1 MIRILARSSHPLAP
15 IFHLNGG
22 PGITNMTFPQASR
35 LTAQHDVVMVG
46 YRGVDGSS
54 VLNCPEVT
62 AALEKSA
69 DFLGK
74 ASLSAYSQA
83 FASCAQR
90 LERSGVDL
98 AGYTLAEQADDI
110 EAARVAL
117 GYQRIDLLSES
128 AGTRLAMIYQWR
140 YPNSVDRSVMVGVNP
155 PGNFIYS
162 GAEID
167 QGIERYSAL
176 CAQQSACRARTGN
189 LAASMKHTAAHMPSS
204 WYSLPIKPGNA
215 LVGTFLGLTEANRG
229 SPLSGPMTLDSWIS
243 AAHGDPSGLWFLSTM
258 AGLVLPSSFAWGEFA
273 SIGMADAQPVE
284 RYFSS
289 GADRGSII
297 GNPLGE
303 FLWGAGGMAH
313 AWPANPGENQYTSV
327 QNSNVPT
334 LLIGGTLDFET
345 PAQNATK
352 ELLPHLSNGHQVILS
367 GLGHVDDF
375 DAYEPSASTQLLT
388 AFYATGQV
396 DTSRYTPNV
405 VSFTT
410 SSTQTAIA
418 KDSLAD
424 NDRLRLVG
432 SDLACG
438 VGDPDPAPRRYRP
451 QDGRMDPFGRSD
463 RVRTRRMVP
472 RRTVGTAVLAEPA
485 ARRPAAGSGLDR
497 GADLARGLR
506 RLGPHRHAK
515 GDAGQGHR
523 CRGCRCGGRSRTRFP
538 RDRRAH
544 GVDHDDHRCG
554 GRVEPESARAR
565 HLDRAGRVA
574 AMATTPPQPTVARR
588 TPDRVEGLDHDLV
601 VVGHVERE
609 VPVAPAPG
617 CLAPHAA
624 HHGDDYHGSAEEIL
638 RAGPRR
644 EGETRHFERRSC
656 WPTNTGV
663 WSAGTTVTS
672 SARQWGSKPPPL
684 VGRRRAR
691 RGSNALARCSQH
703 HKLLDRGI
711 IGIKADYTINDFQH
725 LIGCSPAADT
735 LVLAHAS
742 RPLVVP
748 QVRPASAG
756 SESRPVV
763 HKGGLPIG

>member
-1 MIRILARSSHPLAP
+1 MKAKRIYTPSRIVALVVIGVLLLGLAYIRFAPGDAGVSVPLGAHAGQLTMHPCTYSTEKGGYRADCGTLIVPENRADPRSRLIALPVTRILARSSHPLAP

-22 PGITNMTFPQASR
+22 PGITNMSFPQANR
-35 LTAQHDVVMVG
+35 LAVQHDVVMVG

-62 AALEKSA
+62 AALQNSA
-69 DFLGK
+69 DYLAK

-117 GYQRIDLLSES
+117 GYKRIDLLSES
-128 AGTRLAMIYQWR
+128 AGTRLGMIYAWR

-176 CAQQSACRARTGN
+176 CAQQPACRARTKN
-189 LAASMKHTAAHMPSS
+189 LVASVQHTAANMPSS
-204 WYSLPIKPGNA
+204 WFSLPIKRGNV
-215 LVGTFLGLTEANRG
+215 LVGTFLGLTEATG
-229 SPLSGPMTLDSWIS
+229 SPLTGPMTLNSWIS
-243 AAHGDPSGLWFLSTM
+243 AAQGDPSGLWFVSAM
-258 AGLVLPSSFAWGEFA
+258 ANLVLPQSFTWGEFA

-388 AFYATGQV
+388 TFYATGQV
-396 DTSRYTPNV
+396 DTSRYTPND
-405 VSFTT
+405 VSFATPD
-410 SSTQTAIA
+410 TQAAIA
-418 KDSLAD
+418 KKILGTMLGVALVAVVWLVVLAI
-424 NDRLRLVG
+424 RIRRRGGTGPKTGAWIRSAGPIVFGLGGWFLGALLILRFWLWPSQPLDDQLLAVVSTAVPIWLGVYAGWVRTDTPKAMRPKGIGAAGIGALVG
-432 SDLACG
+432 AVLGYHVTSGLIALITTIIGAAVVSNLSLLVLDIWTERA
-438 VGDPDPAPRRYRP
+438 ASR
-451 QDGRMDPFGRSD
+451 
-463 RVRTRRMVP
+463 
-472 RRTVGTAVLAEPA
+472 GTA
-485 ARRPAAGSGLDR
+485 
-497 GADLARGLR
+497 
-506 RLGPHRHAK
+506 
-515 GDAGQGHR
+515 
-523 CRGCRCGGRSRTRFP
+523 
-538 RDRRAH
+538 
-544 GVDHDDHRCG
+544 
-554 GRVEPESARAR
+554 
-565 HLDRAGRVA
+565 
-574 AMATTPPQPTVARR
+574 
-588 TPDRVEGLDHDLV
+588 
-601 VVGHVERE
+601 
-609 VPVAPAPG
+609 APAVDPPG
-617 CLAPHAA
+617 TEHL
-624 HHGDDYHGSAEEIL
+624 
-638 RAGPRR
+638 
-644 EGETRHFERRSC
+644 ETE
-656 WPTNTGV
+656 
-663 WSAGTTVTS
+663 
-672 SARQWGSKPPPL
+672 
-684 VGRRRAR
+684 
-691 RGSNALARCSQH
+691 
-703 HKLLDRGI
+703 LLE
-711 IGIKADYTINDFQH
+711 
-725 LIGCSPAADT
+725 P
-735 LVLAHAS
+735 VLH
-742 RPLVVP
+742 
-748 QVRPASAG
+748 
-756 SESRPVV
+756 
-763 HKGGLPIG
+763 

>member
-1 MIRILARSSHPLAP
+1 MIEESHPTKRYGKTEAVDQPVPLAQRPRAFTWTRIVALLVIIVLLAGLTYLRVSSSPETVSVSQGAHAGQLTMHACTYATGQGAVPADCGTLIVPENRADPRSRLIALPVIRILARSSHPLAP

-98 AGYTLAEQADDI
+98 ACYTLAEQADDI

-128 AGTRLAMIYQWR
+128 AGTRLAMTYQWR
-140 YPNSVDRSVMVGVNP
+140 YSNTVDRSVMVGVNP

-176 CAQQSACRARTGN
+176 CGQQPACRARTGN
-189 LAASMKHTAAHMPSS
+189 LAASMKNTAADIPSS
-204 WYSLPIKPGNA
+204 WFSLPIKPGNA
-215 LVGTFLGLTEANRG
+215 LVGTFLGLTEATG

-258 AGLVLPSSFAWGEFA
+258 AGLVLPSSFVWGEFA
-273 SIGMADAQPVE
+273 SVGMADAQPVD
-284 RYFSS
+284 RYFRS

-334 LLIGGTLDFET
+334 LLISGTLDFET

-352 ELLPHLSNGHQVILS
+352 ELLPHLFNGHQVILS

-375 DAYEPSASTQLLT
+375 DAYEPSASTHLLT
-388 AFYATGQV
+388 AFYANGQV
-396 DTSRYTPNV
+396 DTSGYTPNV

-418 KDSLAD
+418 KDSLATMIGFVLLAVIWLVVLAI
-424 NDRLRLVG
+424 RIRRRGGTGRKTGVWIRSAGPIVFGLGGWFLGALLVLRFWPSLPL
-432 SDLACG
+432 DDELLAVVSIAAPIWLG
-438 VGDPDPAPRRYRP
+438 VYAGW
-451 QDGRMDPFGRSD
+451 
-463 RVRTRRMVP
+463 VRTDTPKAMRAKGIGAAGGGAVVGAALGFHVTGGLMAWITTIIGAAVVSNLSLLVLDIWTERAAS
-472 RRTVGTAVLAEPA
+472 RGTAALAVDLSEPE
-485 ARRPAAGSGLDR
+485 
-497 GADLARGLR
+497 
-506 RLGPHRHAK
+506 H
-515 GDAGQGHR
+515 
-523 CRGCRCGGRSRTRFP
+523 
-538 RDRRAH
+538 
-544 GVDHDDHRCG
+544 
-554 GRVEPESARAR
+554 VEPE
-565 HLDRAGRVA
+565 
-574 AMATTPPQPTVARR
+574 
-588 TPDRVEGLDHDLV
+588 
-601 VVGHVERE
+601 HVE
-609 VPVAPAPG
+609 PA
-617 CLAPHAA
+617 LH
-624 HHGDDYHGSAEEIL
+624 
-638 RAGPRR
+638 
-644 EGETRHFERRSC
+644 
-656 WPTNTGV
+656 
-663 WSAGTTVTS
+663 
-672 SARQWGSKPPPL
+672 
-684 VGRRRAR
+684 
-691 RGSNALARCSQH
+691 
-703 HKLLDRGI
+703 
-711 IGIKADYTINDFQH
+711 
-725 LIGCSPAADT
+725 
-735 LVLAHAS
+735 
-742 RPLVVP
+742 
-748 QVRPASAG
+748 
-756 SESRPVV
+756 
-763 HKGGLPIG
+763 

>member
-1 MIRILARSSHPLAP
+1 MIEENRPTNRYGKTVAVDQPVPLAQRPRVFTWARIAALLMTIVLLTGLIYLRVSSSPGTVSVPQGAHAGQLTMHACTYATEQGAMPADCGTLVVPENRASSKSRLIALPVTRVLARSSHPLAP

-62 AALEKSA
+62 AALENSA
-69 DFLGK
+69 DYLGK

-83 FASCAQR
+83 FASCAKR

-155 PGNFIYS
+155 PGNYIYS

-176 CAQQSACRARTGN
+176 CAKQPACRARTGN

-215 LVGTFLGLTEANRG
+215 LVGTFLGLTEANSNGG
-229 SPLSGPMTLDSWIS
+229 SILSGPMTLDSWIS
-243 AAHGDPSGLWFLSTM
+243 AAHGDPSGLWLLSWLS
-258 AGLVLPSSFAWGEFA
+258 GVVLPQSFTWGELA
-273 SIGMADAQPVE
+273 SIGMADAQPVD

-327 QNSNVPT
+327 QNSSVPT
-334 LLIGGTLDFET
+334 LLIGGSLDFET

-375 DAYEPSASTQLLT
+375 DAYEPKASTQLLT
-388 AFYATGQV
+388 TFYATGQV

-405 VSFTT
+405 VSFATPQ
-410 SSTQTAIA
+410 SQAAIA
-418 KDSLAD
+418 KDILGFMIGFALLAVIWLVVLAI
-424 NDRLRLVG
+424 RIRRRGGTGRKTGAWIRSAGPIVFGLGGWFLGELLVLRFWPSRALP
-432 SDLACG
+432 DQLLAGVSIAVPIWLGVYAGWVCTQTPKAMRAKGIGAAG
-438 VGDPDPAPRRYRP
+438 VGAVV
-451 QDGRMDPFGRSD
+451 GAVFGFHATSGQMALITAIIGAAVVSNLSLLVLD
-463 RVRTRRMVP
+463 IWTERTASL
-472 RRTVGTAVLAEPA
+472 GTAVPAVDLPEPEHLETEHLEPA
-485 ARRPAAGSGLDR
+485 L
-497 GADLARGLR
+497 
-506 RLGPHRHAK
+506 H
-515 GDAGQGHR
+515 
-523 CRGCRCGGRSRTRFP
+523 
-538 RDRRAH
+538 
-544 GVDHDDHRCG
+544 
-554 GRVEPESARAR
+554 
-565 HLDRAGRVA
+565 
-574 AMATTPPQPTVARR
+574 
-588 TPDRVEGLDHDLV
+588 
-601 VVGHVERE
+601 
-609 VPVAPAPG
+609 
-617 CLAPHAA
+617 
-624 HHGDDYHGSAEEIL
+624 
-638 RAGPRR
+638 
-644 EGETRHFERRSC
+644 
-656 WPTNTGV
+656 
-663 WSAGTTVTS
+663 
-672 SARQWGSKPPPL
+672 
-684 VGRRRAR
+684 
-691 RGSNALARCSQH
+691 
-703 HKLLDRGI
+703 
-711 IGIKADYTINDFQH
+711 
-725 LIGCSPAADT
+725 
-735 LVLAHAS
+735 
-742 RPLVVP
+742 
-748 QVRPASAG
+748 
-756 SESRPVV
+756 
-763 HKGGLPIG
+763 

>member
-1 MIRILARSSHPLAP
+1 MIEENDPTERYGKTDEVDQPVPPAQRRRVFTWARIAALLMIIVLLTGLTYLRVSSSPETVSVPQGAHAGQLTMHACTYATEQGAMPADCGTLVVPENRASSKSRLIALPVTRVLARSSHPLAP

-35 LTAQHDVVMVG
+35 LAAQHDVVMVG
-46 YRGVDGSS
+46 YRGVEGSS

-62 AALEKSA
+62 AALEDSA
-69 DFLGK
+69 DYLGK

-117 GYQRIDLLSES
+117 GYHRIDLLGES

-176 CAQQSACRARTGN
+176 CAKQPSCRARTGN
-189 LAASMKHTAAHMPSS
+189 LAASMQHTAAHMPSS

-215 LVGTFLGLTEANRG
+215 LVGTFLGLTEATSVD

-243 AAHGDPSGLWFLSTM
+243 AAQGDPSGLWLLSTM
-258 AGLVLPSSFAWGEFA
+258 ANLTLPQSFVWGEFA

-375 DAYEPSASTQLLT
+375 DSYEPSASTQLLT
-388 AFYATGQV
+388 KFYATGQV

-405 VSFTT
+405 VSFAM
-410 SSTQTAIA
+410 SPLQTGIA
-418 KDSLAD
+418 RDLLGAMVGFALLAVIW
-424 NDRLRLVG
+424 LV
-432 SDLACG
+432 
-438 VGDPDPAPRRYRP
+438 
-451 QDGRMDPFGRSD
+451 
-463 RVRTRRMVP
+463 
-472 RRTVGTAVLAEPA
+472 VLAIRI
-485 ARRPAAGSGLDR
+485 RRR
-497 GADLARGLR
+497 GGT
-506 RLGPHRHAK
+506 
-515 GDAGQGHR
+515 
-523 CRGCRCGGRSRTRFP
+523 GRKTGAWIRS
-538 RDRRAH
+538 
-544 GVDHDDHRCG
+544 
-554 GRVEPESARAR
+554 
-565 HLDRAGRVA
+565 
-574 AMATTPPQPTVARR
+574 
-588 TPDRVEGLDHDLV
+588 
-601 VVGHVERE
+601 
-609 VPVAPAPG
+609 
-617 CLAPHAA
+617 
-624 HHGDDYHGSAEEIL
+624 
-638 RAGPRR
+638 AGPIVFGLGGWFLGALLLLR
-644 EGETRHFERRSC
+644 F
-656 WPTNTGV
+656 WP
-663 WSAGTTVTS
+663 
-672 SARQWGSKPPPL
+672 
-684 VGRRRAR
+684 
-691 RGSNALARCSQH
+691 
-703 HKLLDRGI
+703 
-711 IGIKADYTINDFQH
+711 
-725 LIGCSPAADT
+725 
-735 LVLAHAS
+735 S
-742 RPLVVP
+742 RPLDDLLATVVSVAVP
-748 QVRPASAG
+748 IWLGVYAGWVRTETPKAMRAKGIGAAGVGAVVGATLGFHATSGLMELITAIIGAAVMSNLSLLVLDIWTERAASRGTAAPAVDLSAPAVDL
-756 SESRPVV
+756 SKMEHLEPVL
-763 HKGGLPIG
+763 H